1 MDFFFEEINHAG
13 SGGLWAELVQ
23 NRGFEAGGQD
33 TPSIFEP
40 WYKIGSDAQV
50 IIGTERSSP
59 FNRNPVALKITVLCD
74 NGDENNN
81 KCPKGGVGT
90 ANPGFWGM
98 NIIAGSKY
106 QVEFWLRSSNT
117 FNLSVAFISANGA
130 VLTLEIV
137 SVDGKSNRDWSKQ
150 SIVLTAKSTDHYARL
165 SLTTGTKGEYWIDQV
180 SAMPTDTFKGHGFR
194 KELATMIA
202 DLKPGFLRFPG
213 GCYVEGVRLA
223 NAFRWRDSVGDY
235 ENRPGHYGDVWNY
248 WSDDGFGYFEGL
260 QLAEDIGAAPIW
272 VFNNGIS
279 HWESVPTAEIGPW
292 VQDVLEGIE
301 FARGP
306 VNSTWGAVRAQMGH
320 PDPFPLLYV
329 AVGNEDCEKPY
340 YRGNYMEFYKAIKL
354 MYPDI
359 ELISNCDGSRGPLDH
374 PADLYDY
381 HIYTTANNL
390 FSMRHSFDRTSR
402 VGPKAFVS
410 EYAVVGADSGT
421 GSLLASLAEGA
432 FLIGLELN
440 SDIVEMASYAPLFVN
455 ANDRRWNPD
464 AIVFN
469 SWQQYGTP
477 SYWVQHFFKNS
488 NGADLLPST
497 VKADSSTSLAMLV
510 TSAVRAHNTS
520 SGSDYLIVKAVNYGS
535 NPLNLNLEVSGVSA
549 NRFNATE
556 SYIMLLTSA
565 GLMDEN
571 SFTNPAKVTPQVTK
585 ATNAGPSMEVAL
597 PAYSI
602 LALQL
607 GLNTINRSA
616 EEVVQITSRK
626 SLRQ

>member
-1 MDFFFEEINHAG
+1 
-13 SGGLWAELVQ
+13 
-23 NRGFEAGGQD
+23 
-33 TPSIFEP
+33 
-40 WYKIGSDAQV
+40 
-50 IIGTERSSP
+50 
-59 FNRNPVALKITVLCD
+59 
-74 NGDENNN
+74 
-81 KCPKGGVGT
+81 
-90 ANPGFWGM
+90 
-98 NIIAGSKY
+98 
-106 QVEFWLRSSNT
+106 
-117 FNLSVAFISANGA
+117 
-130 VLTLEIV
+130 
-137 SVDGKSNRDWSKQ
+137 
-150 SIVLTAKSTDHYARL
+150 
-165 SLTTGTKGEYWIDQV
+165 
-180 SAMPTDTFKGHGFR
+180 
-194 KELATMIA
+194 
-202 DLKPGFLRFPG
+202 
-213 GCYVEGVRLA
+213 
-223 NAFRWRDSVGDY
+223 
-235 ENRPGHYGDVWNY
+235 
-248 WSDDGFGYFEGL
+248 
-260 QLAEDIGAAPIW
+260 
-272 VFNNGIS
+272 
-279 HWESVPTAEIGPW
+279 
-292 VQDVLEGIE
+292 
-301 FARGP
+301 
-306 VNSTWGAVRAQMGH
+306 
-320 PDPFPLLYV
+320 
-329 AVGNEDCEKPY
+329 
-340 YRGNYMEFYKAIKL
+340 
-354 MYPDI
+354 
-359 ELISNCDGSRGPLDH
+359 
-374 PADLYDY
+374 
-381 HIYTTANNL
+381 
-390 FSMRHSFDRTSR
+390 
-402 VGPKAFVS
+402 
-410 EYAVVGADSGT
+410 
-421 GSLLASLAEGA
+421 
-432 FLIGLELN
+432 
-440 SDIVEMASYAPLFVN
+440 MASYAPLFVN